1 MWTEEVDLNIH
12 GFLTSSLDRKNS
24 PISRSACSD
33 EKKIPSSNVN
43 RNPISQSLASCF
55 TDLSPLQISQ
65 QIHRDSLEGTSR
77 QTRASTYPNVRRLSV
92 IKQLNVD

>member
-1 MWTEEVDLNIH
+1 MDRGSRPEYTRHLNFVARQ
-12 GFLTSSLDRKNS
+12 GGREKNL

-33 EKKIPSSNVN
+33 EKKIPFSNVN
-43 RNPISQSLASCF
+43 RNPIPQSLASCF

-77 QTRASTYPNVRRLSV
+77 DGTAPNFPLSAGQV
-92 IKQLNVD
+92 